1 MAEAP
6 VQPEGKKTQPHGI
19 RAAPPLCHT
28 AANRAGQDPQP
39 RRKAE
44 TGKETET

>member
-1 MAEAP
+1 MAGAP
-6 VQPEGKKTQPHGI
+6 AQPEGKKTQPHGI
-19 RAAPPLCHT
+19 CAAPPLCHT

-44 TGKETET
+44 ADKKTET

>member
-1 MAEAP
+1 MAGASA
-6 VQPEGKKTQPHGI
+6 QPEGKKTQPHGI

-39 RRKAE
+39 RWKAE
-44 TGKETET
+44 MGKET

>member
-1 MAEAP
+1 MAGAP
-6 VQPEGKKTQPHGI
+6 AQPDDTKTQPHGI

-28 AANRAGQDPQP
+28 AANRAGQDLQP

-44 TGKETET
+44 MGKKTET